1 VSPVKKENV
10 FWIILSK
17 REEYFGSK
25 VPPRHNHYNLMK
37 TRSQFGASNLETFV
51 VSIEKP
57 VHLPF
62 VDVENNNNEKK
73 NIGPF

>member
-1 VSPVKKENV
+1 
-10 FWIILSK
+10 
-17 REEYFGSK
+17 
-25 VPPRHNHYNLMK
+25 MK

-62 VDVENNNNEKK
+62 LDVENNNNEKK